1 MNLFRL
7 ETLKINQLKV
17 NYTMKKVALNLIG
30 LALLPRVFGACND
43 DDDNP
48 EVNLIIKEWVAA
60 EGQFTTFTVDG
71 EEK

>member
-1 MNLFRL
+1 
-7 ETLKINQLKV
+7 
-17 NYTMKKVALNLIG
+17 MKKVALNLIG